1 MGLPY
6 PYYTPKAAPKQN
18 ASEFQTSRG
27 IAHSVIVLPS
37 FYGTDNSIL
46 LDGLDYFNGSCIG
59 VAVVDPDSISDETLG
74 MYHDKGVRG
83 VRVNFGDDGTDE
95 EIVEAVRKNARVA
108 KINNWV
114 VQVWI
119 PLRAFVALNDVIPSL
134 GVRVVAD
141 HFGHAEVGSRTNNTL
156 DTIDPYQITGFTEM
170 VDLVRRRLLFVK
182 ISAPYQNSLRQP
194 LYEDM
199 RVVAETIML
208 NGPEMVV
215 YGSDWPHTGSKEGNA
230 AVGGRLGVQ
239 NFRDVNDAAI
249 VEEYKNWAATDA
261 QIQRLFVDNPR
272 RLWGW
277 GSTDS

>member
-1 MGLPY
+1 M
-6 PYYTPKAAPKQN
+6 
-18 ASEFQTSRG
+18 
-27 IAHSVIVLPS
+27 LPS

-59 VAVVDPDSISDETLG
+59 VAVVDPDSVSNETLAL
-74 MYHDKGVRG
+74 YHDKGVRG

-95 EIVEAVRKNARVA
+95 EIVEAVVKNARVA

-119 PLRAFVALNDVIPSL
+119 PLRSFVALYDVIPSL
-134 GVRVVAD
+134 GVRVVTD
-141 HFGHAEVGSRTNNTL
+141 HFGHAEVGSRTNKTL
-156 DTIDPYQITGFTEM
+156 DTVDPYQITGFTEM
-170 VDLVRRRLLFVK
+170 IDLVRRRLLFVK
-182 ISAPYQNSLRQP
+182 ISAPYQNSLQQP

-215 YGSDWPHTGSKEGNA
+215 YGSDWPHTGRKEGNA

>member
-1 MGLPY
+1 M
-6 PYYTPKAAPKQN
+6 
-18 ASEFQTSRG
+18 
-27 IAHSVIVLPS
+27 LPS

-59 VAVVDPDSISDETLG
+59 VAVVDPDSISNETLG

-156 DTIDPYQITGFTEM
+156 DTIDPCQITGFTEM